1 MYRGPQVHPRPNPP
15 PSRGRAGWGG
25 SATGGVTMARGT
37 MQPLDRRTFLRGL
50 GVAAGACLIEFPVVR
65 LAAAQGTIKLGTLI
79 PLTGTIAEFGPNFRK
94 AADLAAGHL
103 NAAGLSLQ
111 LIHADDETAAIP
123 AVAAARKLVD
133 VDRVPAVVGAAASG
147 VTIPVAESVTIPNKV
162 LQITNA
168 STSPLITVLPAD
180 QGQDFLFRTC
190 PSDALQGVVLG
201 KLAAEL
207 EHKTAAAIY
216 VNNPY
221 GQGLAEQFKRSF
233 EKRGGKVAALVPHDE
248 APAPTYVAELRRAT
262 QGKPDV
268 LAAISYPGHA
278 SIYLREAIE
287 GNYIKTF
294 LFCDGTKSLEVMK
307 AIGEKNA
314 EGMMG
319 TAPGS
324 VLTDGYNVFVAE
336 YGKAYGEV
344 PPLPYMTNM
353 YDAVAVI
360 GLAVKAAQVG
370 GAREMTGVAIRD
382 HLRHVANPP
391 GEVVGPGVA
400 DLKKALQL
408 LEAKQD
414 INYEGAAGAC
424 DFDENG
430 DVLTAIE
437 LWKFA
442 AGKIV
447 TVRLEY
453 DIPKI

>member
-1 MYRGPQVHPRPNPP
+1 MVRRSLVGDIRRLLN
-15 PSRGRAGWGG
+15 
-25 SATGGVTMARGT
+25 
-37 MQPLDRRTFLRGL
+37 RRTFLQGI
-50 GVAAGACLIEFPVVR
+50 GVTAGAFLIEFPLGRPGSAQTVVK
-65 LAAAQGTIKLGTLI
+65 IGTLI
-79 PLTGTIAEFGPNFRK
+79 PLTGPLAEFGPNFRK
-94 AADLAAGHL
+94 AADLAAAHL
-103 NAAGLSLQ
+103 KDAGLTLQ
-111 LIHADDETAAIP
+111 LVHADDETSAIP
-123 AVAAARKLVD
+123 AVAAARKLID
-133 VDRVPAVVGAAASG
+133 VDKVPAIAGAAASG
-147 VTIPVAESVTIPNKV
+147 VTIPVAESVTIPGRV
-162 LQITNA
+162 LQISNA
-168 STSPLITVLPAD
+168 STSPLLTVLPAD

-201 KLAAEL
+201 KVAVEL
-207 EHKTAAAIY
+207 QFKTAAAIY

-233 EKRGGKVAALVPHDE
+233 EKRGGKLVAMVPHDE
-248 APAPTYVAELRRAT
+248 ALAPTYVAELRRAV
-262 QGKPDV
+262 QDKPDV

-278 SIYLREAIE
+278 SIYLREALE

-294 LFCDGTKSLEVMK
+294 LFCDGTKSLEVVK
-307 AIGEKNA
+307 AMGEKNA

-324 VLTDGYNVFVAE
+324 VLTSGYNVFIAE

-353 YDAVAVI
+353 YDAVALL
-360 GLAVKAAQVG
+360 GLAVKAAQVEG
-370 GAREMTGVAIRD
+370 VKEITGSAIRD
-382 HLRHVANPP
+382 RLRKVANPP
-391 GEVVGPGVA
+391 GEVVGPGAA

-408 LEAKQD
+408 LEGKQD

-430 DVLTAIE
+430 DVVTPIE
-437 LWKFA
+437 VWKFA

-453 DIPKI
+453 DVPKI

>member
-1 MYRGPQVHPRPNPP
+1 MERRDL
-15 PSRGRAGWGG
+15 
-25 SATGGVTMARGT
+25 MARATYG
-37 MQPLDRRTFLRGL
+37 LDRRRFLKGL
-50 GVAAGACLIEFPVVR
+50 GAAAGALIIECPLVR
-65 LAAAQGTIKLGTLI
+65 MATAQDAVKIGTLM
-79 PLTGTIAEFGPNFRK
+79 PLTGPLAEFGPNFRK
-94 AADLAAGHL
+94 AADLAATHL
-103 NAAGLSLQ
+103 KDVGLILQ
-111 LIHADDETAAIP
+111 LVHADDETSAIP

-133 VDRVPAVVGAAASG
+133 VDKVPAIVGAAASG

-162 LQITNA
+162 LQISNA

-201 KLAAEL
+201 KLATEL
-207 EHKTAAAIY
+207 KSRKAAAIY

-221 GQGLAEQFKRSF
+221 GQGLAEQFKKSF
-233 EKRGGKVAALVPHDE
+233 EKRGGKVVAMVPHDE
-248 APAPTYVAELRRAT
+248 APAPTYVAELRKAVRD
-262 QGKPDV
+262 KPDV

-294 LFCDGTKSLEVMK
+294 LFCDGTKSLEVVK
-307 AIGEKNA
+307 AIGEKHA

-324 VLTDGYNVFVAE
+324 VLTSGYNAFIAE
-336 YGKAYGEV
+336 YGKVYGEV

-353 YDAVAVI
+353 YDAVALV
-360 GLAVKAAQVG
+360 GLAVKAAQVDG
-370 GAREMTGVAIRD
+370 VKEISGAAIRD
-382 HLRHVANPP
+382 RLRKVANPP
-391 GEVVGPGVA
+391 GETVGPGPA

-408 LEAKQD
+408 LEEKKE
-414 INYEGAAGAC
+414 INYEGAAGSC

-430 DVLTAIE
+430 DVVTPIE
-437 LWKFA
+437 VWKFA
-442 AGKIV
+442 AGKII

-453 DIPKI
+453 DIPKA

>member
-1 MYRGPQVHPRPNPP
+1 MMMQRDNAFERGGH
-15 PSRGRAGWGG
+15 AL
-25 SATGGVTMARGT
+25 T
-37 MQPLDRRTFLRGL
+37 RRTFLQGL
-50 GVAAGACLIEFPVVR
+50 GLAAGVLFMPSPMIRP
-65 LAAAQGTIKLGTLI
+65 AASQTPPKIGTLV
-79 PLTGTIAEFGPNFRK
+79 PLTGPLAEFGPNFRK
-94 AADLAAGHL
+94 AADLAAVHFKD
-103 NAAGLSLQ
+103 AGLPL
-111 LIHADDETAAIP
+111 LLVHADDETAAIP

-133 VDRVPAVVGAAASG
+133 VDRVPAIVGAAASG

-162 LQITNA
+162 LQISNA
-168 STSPLITVLPAD
+168 STSPLISLLPAD

-201 KLAAEL
+201 KLAVEL
-207 EHKTAAAIY
+207 QYKTAAAIY

-221 GQGLAEQFKRSF
+221 GQGLAEQFQRSF
-233 EKRGGKVAALVPHDE
+233 ETRGGKITALVPHDE
-248 APAPTYVAELRRAT
+248 APAPTYVAELRRVA

-287 GNYIKTF
+287 GNYLRKF
-294 LFCDGTKSLEVMK
+294 LFCDGTKSLEVVK
-307 AIGEKNA
+307 AIGEQHA

-324 VLTDGYNVFVAE
+324 VLTDGYNVFIAE
-336 YGKAYGEV
+336 YAKAYGEV

-353 YDAVAVI
+353 YDAVALI
-360 GLAVKAAQVG
+360 GLAMKAAQVDG
-370 GAREMTGVAIRD
+370 VKELTGTAIRD
-382 HLRHVANPP
+382 RLRRVANPP
-391 GEVVGPGVA
+391 GEVVGPGA
-400 DLKKALQL
+400 AALKQGMQW
-408 LEAKQD
+408 LEEKQE

-430 DVLTAIE
+430 DVMTPIE
-437 LWKFA
+437 VWKFA

>member
-1 MYRGPQVHPRPNPP
+1 MARRSLVGNIRCSLNRRVFLQGVGVTAGAFLLEFPL
-15 PSRGRAGWGG
+15 GRLG
-25 SATGGVTMARGT
+25 SAQT
-37 MQPLDRRTFLRGL
+37 
-50 GVAAGACLIEFPVVR
+50 VV
-65 LAAAQGTIKLGTLI
+65 KVGTLV
-79 PLTGTIAEFGPNFRK
+79 PLTGPLAEFGPNFRK
-94 AADLAAGHL
+94 AADLAATHFKD
-103 NAAGLSLQ
+103 AGLTLQ
-111 LIHADDETAAIP
+111 LVHADDETSAIP
-123 AVAAARKLVD
+123 AVAAARKLID
-133 VDRVPAVVGAAASG
+133 VDKVPAIVGAAASG
-147 VTIPVAESVTIPNKV
+147 VTIPVAESVTIPGQV
-162 LQITNA
+162 LQISNA
-168 STSPLITVLPAD
+168 STSPLLTVLPAD

-201 KLAAEL
+201 KVAVEL
-207 EHKTAAAIY
+207 QYKTAAAIY

-233 EKRGGKVAALVPHDE
+233 EKRGGKLVAMVPHDE
-248 APAPTYVAELRRAT
+248 ALAPTYVAELRRAV
-262 QGKPDV
+262 QDKPDV

-278 SIYLREAIE
+278 SIYLREALE

-294 LFCDGTKSLEVMK
+294 LFCDGTKSLEVVK
-307 AIGEKNA
+307 AMGEKNA

-324 VLTDGYNVFVAE
+324 VLTGGYNVFIAE

-353 YDAVAVI
+353 YDAVALL
-360 GLAVKAAQVG
+360 GLAVKAAQVEG
-370 GAREMTGVAIRD
+370 VKEITGIAIRD
-382 HLRHVANPP
+382 RLRKVANPP
-391 GEVVGPGVA
+391 GEVVGPGAA

-408 LEAKQD
+408 LEGKQD

-430 DVLTAIE
+430 DVVTPIE
-437 LWKFA
+437 VWKFA
-442 AGKIV
+442 DGKIV

>member
-1 MYRGPQVHPRPNPP
+1 MLRRDVMRG
-15 PSRGRAGWGG
+15 AGG
-25 SATGGVTMARGT
+25 S
-37 MQPLDRRTFLRGL
+37 LDRRTFLMGL
-50 GVAAGACLIEFPVVR
+50 SVAAGACLSEFLTARP
-65 LAAAQGTIKLGTLI
+65 AAAQGIMKLGTLI
-79 PLTGTIAEFGPNFRK
+79 PLTGPLAEFGPNFRK

-103 NAAGLSLQ
+103 KEAGLSLQ
-111 LIHADDETAAIP
+111 LIHADDETSAIP

-133 VDRVPAVVGAAASG
+133 VDRVQAVVGAAASG

-201 KLAAEL
+201 KLAVEL
-207 EHKTAAAIY
+207 RYKMAAAIY

-221 GQGLAEQFKRSF
+221 GQGLAEQFKKSF
-233 EKRGGKVAALVPHDE
+233 ENRGGKVAALVPHDE

-294 LFCDGTKSLEVMK
+294 MFCDGTKSLEVVK

-324 VLTDGYNVFVAE
+324 VLSNGYNVFVAE

-353 YDAVAVI
+353 YDAVALV
-360 GLAVKAAQVG
+360 GLAMKAAQVDG
-370 GAREMTGVAIRD
+370 VKDMTGIAVRD

-391 GEVVGPGVA
+391 GEVVSPGA
-400 DLKKALQL
+400 TDLKKAIQL
-408 LEAKQD
+408 LEAKQK
-414 INYEGAAGAC
+414 INYEGAAGSC

-430 DVLTAIE
+430 DVMTAIE
-437 LWKFA
+437 IWKFA

-453 DIPKI
+453 DIPKL

>member
-1 MYRGPQVHPRPNPP
+1 
-15 PSRGRAGWGG
+15 
-25 SATGGVTMARGT
+25 MARRDLMKS
-37 MQPLDRRTFLRGL
+37 MQRSLDRRTFLRGL
-50 GVAAGACLIEFPVVR
+50 SVAAGACLMELPTIH
-65 LAAAQGTIKLGTLI
+65 LAAAQGTMKLGTLI
-79 PLTGTIAEFGPNFRK
+79 PLTGPLAEFGPNFRK

-103 NAAGLSLQ
+103 KAAGLSLQ

-133 VDRVPAVVGAAASG
+133 VDRVPAIVGAAASG

-162 LQITNA
+162 VQISNA
-168 STSPLITVLPAD
+168 STSPLMTVLPAD

-207 EHKTAAAIY
+207 QYKTAAAIY

-221 GQGLAEQFKRSF
+221 GQGLAEQFKKSF
-233 EKRGGKVAALVPHDE
+233 EKRGGKVAAMVPHDE

-294 LFCDGTKSLEVMK
+294 LFCDGTKSLEVVK
-307 AIGEKNA
+307 AIGAKHA

-324 VLTDGYNVFVAE
+324 VLTNGYSVFVAE
-336 YGKAYGEV
+336 YAKAYGEV

-353 YDAVAVI
+353 YDAVALV
-360 GLAVKAAQVG
+360 GLAMKAAQVDG
-370 GAREMTGVAIRD
+370 VKDITGVAIRD
-382 HLRHVANPP
+382 RLRQVANPP
-391 GEVVGPGVA
+391 GEVVGPGAA
-400 DLKKALQL
+400 DLTKALQL
-408 LEAKQD
+408 LQQRQK
-414 INYEGAAGAC
+414 INYEGAAGSC

-430 DVLTAIE
+430 DVMTAIE
-437 LWKFA
+437 IWKFA
-442 AGKIV
+442 AGMIV

>member
-1 MYRGPQVHPRPNPP
+1 M
-15 PSRGRAGWGG
+15 
-25 SATGGVTMARGT
+25 
-37 MQPLDRRTFLRGL
+37 
-50 GVAAGACLIEFPVVR
+50 
-65 LAAAQGTIKLGTLI
+65 KLGTLI
-79 PLTGTIAEFGPNFRK
+79 PLTGPLAEFGPNFRK

-103 NAAGLSLQ
+103 KEAGLSLQ
-111 LIHADDETAAIP
+111 LIHADDETSAIP
-123 AVAAARKLVD
+123 AVAVARKLVD

-147 VTIPVAESVTIPNKV
+147 VTIPVAESVTIPNRV
-162 LQITNA
+162 VQITNA

-190 PSDALQGVVLG
+190 PSDALQGVVLA
-201 KLAAEL
+201 KLAVEL
-207 EHKTAAAIY
+207 EYKTAAAIY

-221 GQGLAEQFKRSF
+221 GQGLAEQFKKSF

-268 LAAISYPGHA
+268 LTAISYPGHA

-294 LFCDGTKSLEVMK
+294 MFCDGTKSLEVVK

-324 VLTDGYNVFVAE
+324 VLTNGYNVFVAE

-353 YDAVAVI
+353 YDAVALV
-360 GLAVKAAQVG
+360 GLAMKAAQVDG
-370 GAREMTGVAIRD
+370 VKDMTGVAIRD
-382 HLRHVANPP
+382 HLRQSGQSSGRGRRPRCRRSEKRP
-391 GEVVGPGVA
+391 YSCWRPSKKSITKGPLA
-400 DLKKALQL
+400 PATSTR
-408 LEAKQD
+408 
-414 INYEGAAGAC
+414 
-424 DFDENG
+424 
-430 DVLTAIE
+430 TAMS
-437 LWKFA
+437 
-442 AGKIV
+442 
-447 TVRLEY
+447 
-453 DIPKI
+453 

>member
-1 MYRGPQVHPRPNPP
+1 MVRRDVM
-15 PSRGRAGWGG
+15 WGVKG
-25 SATGGVTMARGT
+25 S
-37 MQPLDRRTFLRGL
+37 LNRRTFLKDL
-50 GVAAGACLIEFPVVR
+50 GVTASALIIEFPFMR
-65 LAAAQGTIKLGTLI
+65 LAAAQDAVKIGTLI
-79 PLTGTIAEFGPNFRK
+79 PLTGPLAEFGPNFRK

-103 NAAGLSLQ
+103 KDAGLALQ

-133 VDRVPAVVGAAASG
+133 VDKVPAIVGAAASG

-162 LQITNA
+162 LQISNA

-180 QGQDFLFRTC
+180 KDQDFLFRTC

-201 KLAAEL
+201 KLAMEL
-207 EHKTAAAIY
+207 RYKKAAAIY

-221 GQGLAEQFKRSF
+221 GQGLAEQFKKSF
-233 EKRGGKVAALVPHDE
+233 EKRGGEVVAMIPHDE
-248 APAPTYVAELRRAT
+248 APAPSYVAELRKAVKD
-262 QGKPDV
+262 KPDV

-287 GNYIKTF
+287 GNYIKNF
-294 LFCDGTKSLEVMK
+294 LFCDGTKSLEVVK

-324 VLTDGYNVFVAE
+324 VLTSGYNVFIAE

-353 YDAVAVI
+353 YDAVALI
-360 GLAVKAAQVG
+360 GLAIKAAQVD
-370 GAREMTGVAIRD
+370 GAKAITGIAIRD
-382 HLRHVANPP
+382 RLREVANPP
-391 GEVVGPGVA
+391 GDVVGPGAA
-400 DLKKALQL
+400 DLKKALQS
-408 LEAKQD
+408 LEEKKK
-414 INYEGAAGAC
+414 INYEGAAGSC
-424 DFDENG
+424 DFDDNG
-430 DVLTAIE
+430 DVVTPIE
-437 LWKFA
+437 VWKFA
-442 AGKIV
+442 DAKIV

-453 DIPKI
+453 DIPKV

>member
-1 MYRGPQVHPRPNPP
+1 MVMERRNSLEG
-15 PSRGRAGWGG
+15 A
-25 SATGGVTMARGT
+25 
-37 MQPLDRRTFLRGL
+37 QPALDRRTFLVGL
-50 GVAAGACLIEFPVVR
+50 GVATGAWISARPLVR
-65 LAAAQGTIKLGTLI
+65 LAAAQDAVRIGTLI
-79 PLTGTIAEFGPNFRK
+79 PLTGPLAEFGPNFRK

-103 NAAGLSLQ
+103 NDAGLTLQ
-111 LIHADDETAAIP
+111 LIHADDETSAIP
-123 AVAAARKLVD
+123 AIAAARKLVD
-133 VDRVPAVVGAAASG
+133 VDKVPAIVGAAASG

-162 LQITNA
+162 VQISNA

-201 KLAAEL
+201 KLATEL
-207 EHKTAAAIY
+207 KYKKAAAIY

-221 GQGLAEQFKRSF
+221 GQGLIEQFKKSF
-233 EKRGGKVAALVPHDE
+233 EKRGGKVVAMVPHDE
-248 APAPTYVAELRRAT
+248 APAPTYVAELRRAVRD
-262 QGKPDV
+262 KPDV
-268 LAAISYPGHA
+268 LAALSYPGHA

-287 GNYIKTF
+287 GNYIKKF
-294 LFCDGTKSLEVMK
+294 LFCDGTKSLEVVK

-324 VLTDGYNVFVAE
+324 VLTSGYNTFIAE
-336 YGKAYGEV
+336 YGKVYGEV

-353 YDAVAVI
+353 YDAVALV
-360 GLAVKAAQVG
+360 GLAIKAAQSDGVK
-370 GAREMTGVAIRD
+370 EVTGLAIRD
-382 HLRHVANPP
+382 RLRRVANPP
-391 GEVVGPGVA
+391 GETVGPGPA
-400 DLKKALQL
+400 DLKKALQS
-408 LEAKQD
+408 LEEKKK

-430 DVLTAIE
+430 DVVTPIE
-437 LWKFA
+437 VWKFA

-453 DIPKI
+453 DIPKV